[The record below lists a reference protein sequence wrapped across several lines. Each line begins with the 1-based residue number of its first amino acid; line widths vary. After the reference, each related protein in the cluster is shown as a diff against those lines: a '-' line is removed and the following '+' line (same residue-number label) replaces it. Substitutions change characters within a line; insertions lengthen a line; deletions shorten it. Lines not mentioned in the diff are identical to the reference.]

1 MTEKNILITFDRKG
15 MIDPNF
21 ATHWEWQH
29 RNSKVEEYVDKVM
42 KAHHLALLFPT
53 LDYRVIQGVVS
64 GVHELVSHD
73 TEDFYGVEI
82 KLN

>member
-1 MTEKNILITFDRKG
+1 MTEKNILITFDRKS
-15 MIDPNF
+15 MIDPNY
-21 ATHWEWQH
+21 ATFWKWES
-29 RNSKVEEYVDKVM
+29 RNTKVEEYVDKVM

-53 LDYRVIQGVVS
+53 LDYRVIQGIVS
-64 GVHELVSHD
+64 GVHELVAHH